1 MGALKKVPPRLAGV
15 EKKFEKKVG
24 FVGSSHCL
32 AGSKAHVF
40 ALLWAPGRLVRWT
53 IYLRPKGRFVRKSG
67 PGPSST
73 APGFGNFGVLDL
85 SKFEKY

>member
-1 MGALKKVPPRLAGV
+1 MGALKKVPPRLAGG

-24 FVGSSHCL
+24 FVESGHGP
-32 AGSKAHVF
+32 AGSKARVF
-40 ALLWAPGRLVRWT
+40 ALLWVPKRLPQGALYWRS
-53 IYLRPKGRFVRKSG
+53 KGRFVRKSG

-73 APGFGNFGVLDL
+73 ASGLGNFGVLDL

>member
-1 MGALKKVPPRLAGV
+1 MGGPNKVLSRLAGV
-15 EKKFEKKVG
+15 GTKIEKKVG
-24 FVGSSHCL
+24 FVESSHGP

-40 ALLWAPGRLVRWT
+40 ALLWVPKRLPRGALYW
-53 IYLRPKGRFVRKSG
+53 RSKGRFVRKSG

-73 APGFGNFGVLDL
+73 AWGLGNFGVHDL

>member
-1 MGALKKVPPRLAGV
+1 MGGPNKVLSRLAGV
-15 EKKFEKKVG
+15 GTKIEKKVW
-24 FVGSSHCL
+24 FVESSHGP
-32 AGSKAHVF
+32 AGSNAHVF
-40 ALLWAPGRLVRWT
+40 VLLWAPGRLVRWT

-73 APGFGNFGVLDL
+73 AWGLGNFGVLDL